1 MSWFNN
7 TKKWLDKKCCGQ
19 LSWWRCLTCPAL
31 QKKLNNTIN
40 KLSLNL
46 QNTEWKSWEATD
58 TNKYYES
65 QEFQNMI
72 ESCSS

>member
-7 TKKWLDKKCCGQ
+7 TKKWLDKKCCRQ
-19 LSWWRCLTCPAL
+19 SFWWYCSGCPVL
-31 QKKLNNTIN
+31 KKIVDNSIKKLY
-40 KLSLNL
+40 SNL
-46 QNTEWKSWEATD
+46 QNTKWKSSEATD

-65 QEFQNMI
+65 QEFKDMI